1 MRRSLT
7 FAVLVMSAF
16 LLFLTLATTACTPEE
31 VTAFKSLSPQAQ
43 QDVLKWLQDSQRP
56 SGCVEA
62 MHAVW
67 PQSEW
72 AWGERI
78 MWRESNHT
86 PSARNRSGASGCW
99 QMMLPLHSG
108 IFRSVGCSPA
118 EWADPLCNNKAA
130 YALFQQAGRSPWA
143 LTNW

>member
-1 MRRSLT
+1 MRRSIT
-7 FAVLVMSAF
+7 FAILIASAF
-16 LLFLTLATTACTPEE
+16 LLFVAATGCTPEE
-31 VTAFKSLSPQAQ
+31 VTAFKSLPPQAQ
-43 QDVLKWLQDSQRP
+43 ADVIKWLQDSQRP
-56 SGCVEA
+56 TGCVEA
-62 MHAVW
+62 MRRVW

-99 QMMLPLHSG
+99 QMMLPLHNRR
-108 IFRSVGCSPA
+108 FAAVGCSPA

-130 YALFQQAGRSPWA
+130 YNLFVEAGRSPWV